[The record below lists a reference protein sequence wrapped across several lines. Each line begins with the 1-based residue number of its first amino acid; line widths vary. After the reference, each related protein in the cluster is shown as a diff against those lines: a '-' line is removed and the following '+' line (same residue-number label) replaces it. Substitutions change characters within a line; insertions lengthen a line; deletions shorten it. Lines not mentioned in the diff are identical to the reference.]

1 MSDRARHPIRNLLR
15 AADQSLFQSVAARE
29 GPAAETVLPS
39 LSRSANHGL
48 LWGGVALGMW
58 ALAGVR
64 GRRAAVR
71 GVTSLALA
79 SVTVNTIGKRSVGRA
94 RPALDAVPVV
104 RSLSRRPFTG
114 SFPSGHAA
122 SAAAF
127 VSGVALESPRW
138 GAALAPLAAS
148 VAFSRVYTGVHRP
161 GDVLAGAALGVGAA
175 YAVRG
180 MVPSRSQMPPPARPR
195 AGVPALPEG
204 EGLVVVVN
212 PSSGSQPQLAD
223 PIKQLRTM
231 LPQAQVV
238 LYDEEAGPLPKV
250 LAKAAREAANRGGAL
265 GVCGGDGT
273 VNAAATAALTADVPL
288 MVLPGGT
295 FNHFAADLGV
305 DTVADACTAVMQ
317 GSAVRTDV
325 GRIRPLRTTD
335 GGTEPTYFLNTFSI
349 GVYPELVRLR
359 ERWAPRIGG
368 PPATLLGVARILR
381 QSAPMQVEVNGHRR
395 SLWLLF
401 AGNGLYRSVGIAPV
415 RRHDLADG
423 MLDVRVAHAGRFA
436 RTRLLAAACVGR
448 LARTPFY
455 AAATPK
461 RLLISGLP
469 EEACMAYDGEVTDA
483 PPALLLDKLAEALT
497 VYRPTSDDI
506 PGSSLTAPMDTGR

>member
-1 MSDRARHPIRNLLR
+1 MSDRARPRIRSLLR
-15 AADQSLFQSVAARE
+15 AADQSLFQSVAARQW
-29 GPAAETVLPS
+29 PAAESVLPR

-48 LWGGVALGMW
+48 LWGVVALGMW
-58 ALAGVR
+58 ALGGAR

-71 GVTSLALA
+71 GVTSLAMA

-94 RPALDAVPVV
+94 RPLLDSVPVV
-104 RSLSRRPFTG
+104 RHLPRQPFTS

-127 VSGVALESPRW
+127 VAGVALESPRL
-138 GAALAPLAAS
+138 GTALAPLATS
-148 VAFSRVYTGVHRP
+148 VAFSRVYTGVHYP

-180 MVPSRSQMPPPARPR
+180 LVPSRSQMPPPARPR
-195 AGVPALPEG
+195 ADVPALPDG
-204 EGLVVVVN
+204 EGLIVVAN

-223 PIKQLRTM
+223 PIRQLRAL
-231 LPQAQVV
+231 LPRAEVV
-238 LYDEEAGPLPKV
+238 FYDEEAGPLSKV
-250 LAKAAREAANRGGAL
+250 LAKAAREAARRGGAL

-273 VNAAATAALTADVPL
+273 VNAAATAALAADVPL

-295 FNHFAADLGV
+295 FNHFAADLGL
-305 DTVADACTAVMQ
+305 DTVADACTAVVQ
-317 GSAVRTDV
+317 GRAVRTDV
-325 GRIRPLRTTD
+325 GRIRPLRAASGD
-335 GGTEPTYFLNTFSI
+335 ADPTYFLNTFSI

-359 ERWAPRIGG
+359 ERWSPRIGG
-368 PPATLLGVARILR
+368 PPATLLGVTRILR
-381 QSAPMQVEVNGHRR
+381 QAGPIQVEVNGHRR

-401 AGNGLYRSVGIAPV
+401 AGNGVYRSVGVAPV

-461 RLLISGLP
+461 RLVISGLP
-469 EEACMAYDGEVTDA
+469 EEACIAYDGEVTDA
-483 PPALLLDKLAEALT
+483 PPALVLDKLDEALT
-497 VYRPTSDDI
+497 VYRPTADDL
-506 PGSSLTAPMDTGR
+506 PGHSLAAPTETGP